1 MKRILIT
8 LLAGLVAVSALFAQ
22 PRRPDTPLPKWE
34 GLALTPQM
42 GWNSW
47 NKFATDINEDLI
59 KATADSMVELG
70 LVEAG
75 YVYLNLDDGWHG
87 ERDEQGF
94 IHADPVKFP
103 SGIKALA
110 DYLHERGLKL
120 GIYSDAGTN
129 TCACYAGS
137 NGHEYQ
143 DAFTYASWGV
153 DYLKYDW
160 CYTNNLNPI
169 GAYTTMRSALK
180 RAGRPILFSICE
192 WGSNRPWEWAQNVGH
207 SWRTT
212 GDIGVAFLPVPVTLD
227 ENGRPRWRPQSV
239 LDILDQNEP
248 LRAYAGPDHWNDPD
262 MLEVGNGMTVSEDRA
277 HFTLWCMMA
286 APLILGNDLT
296 NMSDETLA
304 IITNK
309 DVISIDQDPLGVQG
323 LRLKKQGDLQY
334 WFKPL
339 VDGAWA
345 FCVLNA
351 GPEAATVELDWE
363 KLEFKDDISGRS
375 PQFNTVNYTAKDL
388 WNASAKPFNTR
399 AKGKKKGQTVGAVT
413 TVTVPSHDVVT
424 YRLTPVK

>member
-1 MKRILIT
+1 MKRILII
-8 LLAGLVAVSALFAQ
+8 LLAGLTAVCSVNAQ
-22 PRRPDTPLPKWE
+22 QRRPDAPLPKWE

-47 NKFATDINEDLI
+47 NKFATNINEELI

-94 IHADPVKFP
+94 IHEDPEKFP

-212 GDIGVAFLPVPVTLD
+212 GDIGVALGYL
-227 ENGRPRWRPQSV
+227 S
-239 LDILDQNEP
+239 
-248 LRAYAGPDHWNDPD
+248 AYLGP
-262 MLEVGNGMTVSEDRA
+262 
-277 HFTLWCMMA
+277 
-286 APLILGNDLT
+286 
-296 NMSDETLA
+296 
-304 IITNK
+304 
-309 DVISIDQDPLGVQG
+309 
-323 LRLKKQGDLQY
+323 
-334 WFKPL
+334 
-339 VDGAWA
+339 
-345 FCVLNA
+345 
-351 GPEAATVELDWE
+351 
-363 KLEFKDDISGRS
+363 
-375 PQFNTVNYTAKDL
+375 
-388 WNASAKPFNTR
+388 
-399 AKGKKKGQTVGAVT
+399 
-413 TVTVPSHDVVT
+413 
-424 YRLTPVK
+424 